1 MSDEEA
7 KKNYADLILTI
18 VGGGF
23 ILLGG
28 ILFIFIKYVPSS
40 LANII
45 KPFNYFSVSYLLL
58 GIVGAVVGVI
68 IMILGVLLADDQR
81 RKVPFGITIIILA
94 LVSIVTSAFGIVV
107 GGVLALVGGMVVVSS
122 SPALVEEAKI
132 PSKVTET
139 KEEVKPVTAPKPV
152 DYSASSESSPLVKP
166 KVGEELVP
174 IIVEPHN
181 ADRLRVLE
189 RTLIDIEKCPDG
201 GEWVPPYRRKDGKLV
216 RGHCRKI
223 KGYENISKG
232 SINKEYK
239 KLLKEQEAGPKV
251 IGYEK
256 KPSTESE
263 TNATK

>member
-1 MSDEEA
+1 MSDEEV
-7 KKNYADLILTI
+7 KKSYADLTLVI

-28 ILFIFIKYVPSS
+28 LFFIFLKYVPSS
-40 LANII
+40 LANIV
-45 KPFNYFSVSYLLL
+45 KPFNYFSVNYRLL
-58 GIVGAVVGVI
+58 GIIGAIVGVI
-68 IMILGVLLADDQR
+68 IIILGVLLADDKR
-81 RKVPFGITIIILA
+81 HKVPFGITIIVLA
-94 LVSIVTSAFGIVV
+94 LASIMTSAFGIVV

-122 SPALVEEAKI
+122 SSAHIEEAKV
-132 PSKVTET
+132 PSLVSEA
-139 KEEVKPVTAPKPV
+139 KEEVKPAPAPKPV
-152 DYSASSESSPLVKP
+152 DYSASTESSPLVKP

-223 KGYENISKG
+223 KGYEDISK
-232 SINKEYK
+232 SSVNKEYK

-263 TNATK
+263 NQATK